1 MKCLV
6 TGAAGF
12 IGNALTK
19 RLVEEDHQVKA
30 IIHTGKPKLSG
41 DRVEYIIADITDASS
56 LENIVC
62 DCDVVFHCAA
72 LVKDFGPKNM
82 FNKVNVEGTK
92 NIVDICKNT
101 KCFIYLGHIRYE
113 SDNQSGYYF
122 RSKYRAEQYLLDKY
136 KQENFPVVIIRPG
149 NVYGPGATTWVLRP
163 LHAIQ
168 KNQISLIENGS
179 GIFHHTYIDNLI
191 DVLLTVMKKP
201 KAIGESFDITDGDHF
216 VTWSR
221 YLNDLAEIAGK
232 KPINKSMSKTTASI
246 LSRLMMILYKF
257 TRITPLLTPTVVQ
270 IFTNKTE
277 ISIEKA
283 EKILEYAPKIDY
295 KEGMKQITR
304 WLQEENL
311 V

>member
-19 RLVEEDHQVKA
+19 RLVEESHQVKS
-30 IIHTGKPKLSG
+30 IIHIRKPESLG
-41 DRVEYIIADITDASS
+41 DRVEYITADIADASS
-56 LENIVC
+56 LENIEC

-72 LVKDFGPKNM
+72 LVKDFGSKNM
-82 FNKVNVEGTK
+82 FNTVNVEGTK
-92 NIVDICKNT
+92 NIVELCKNT
-101 KCFIYLGHIRYE
+101 KCFIYLSHSHYE
-113 SDNQSGYYF
+113 SNNQSGYYS
-122 RSKYRAEQYLLDKY
+122 RSKYQAEQYLLDKY

-163 LHAIQ
+163 LQAIQ
-168 KNQISLIENGS
+168 KNRISLIENGS

-191 DVLLTVMKKP
+191 DALFAVMKKHS
-201 KAIGESFDITDGDHF
+201 AIGETFDITDGDHF
-216 VTWSR
+216 VTWR
-221 YLNDLAEIAGK
+221 QYLNDLAEIAGK
-232 KPINKSMSKTTASI
+232 KQIKKNMSKTTAYI
-246 LSRLMMILYKF
+246 LSRFLMILYKL
-257 TRITPLLTPTVVQ
+257 TRFTPLLTPTAVQ
-270 IFTNKTE
+270 IFTNKKE

-283 EKILEYAPKIDY
+283 EKILGYTPKIDY
-295 KEGMKQITR
+295 KKGMKQVQR

>member
-149 NVYGPGATTWVLRP
+149 NVYGPGATTWVLRS

-168 KNQISLIENGS
+168 KNRISLIENGS
-179 GIFHHTYIDNLI
+179 GIFHHTSIDNLI
-191 DVLLTVMKKP
+191 DALLAVMKKP

-216 VTWSR
+216 VTWGR
-221 YLNDLAEIAGK
+221 YLNDLAEIAGT
-232 KPINKSMSKTTASI
+232 SSS
-246 LSRLMMILYKF
+246 
-257 TRITPLLTPTVVQ
+257 
-270 IFTNKTE
+270 
-277 ISIEKA
+277 
-283 EKILEYAPKIDY
+283 
-295 KEGMKQITR
+295 GMR
-304 WLQEENL
+304 CG
-311 V
+311 

>member
-30 IIHTGKPKLSG
+30 IIHTGKSKLSG

-216 VTWSR
+216 VTWNR

-232 KPINKSMSKTTASI
+232 KPINKNMSKTTASI
-246 LSRLMMILYKF
+246 LSRLMMILYKV

-295 KEGMKQITR
+295 KEGMKQVTR

>member
-19 RLVEEDHQVKA
+19 RLAEEDHHVKA

-41 DRVEYIIADITDASS
+41 DRVEYIIVDITDASS

-191 DVLLTVMKKP
+191 DALLTVMKKP

-232 KPINKSMSKTTASI
+232 KPINKNMSKTTASI
-246 LSRLMMILYKF
+246 LSRLMMILYKV

-295 KEGMKQITR
+295 KEGMKQVTR